1 MAVLNGND
9 IGVYVGGTLIGCLT
23 NATFSSQNEEIEVTC
38 KDNDGARAVLPGGNT
53 ASISFEGN
61 FNPSSTY
68 NFGDLVAVHKNGT
81 QVNVKMGDNT
91 NLTVFAQAYLN
102 QLEWTAPLNAAS
114 TFSGTFSITGA
125 WTYSET

>member
-23 NATFSSQNEEIEVTC
+23 NATFSSQNEEIDVTC

-68 NFGDLVAVHKNGT
+68 NFGDLVSVHLNGT
-81 QVNVKMGDNT
+81 QVNIKMGDNT
-91 NLTVFAQAYLN
+91 NLTVFALAYLN